1 MKTGSWYLMVFVLTF
16 LYFYI
21 YAVNYVR
28 GASVPTSSLQ
38 SGGFHPPQTIGGYV
52 TEEVQVTNLLLWLLP
67 YTVLPPET
75 IQGWETAGAAAGPSF
90 PSALHAVPQLHQVT
104 QHPPS

>member
-28 GASVPTSSLQ
+28 GASVPASSLQ
-38 SGGFHPPQTIGGYV
+38 SNGFHPPSTIAGYV
-52 TEEVQVTNLLLWLLP
+52 TEEVQVL
-67 YTVLPPET
+67 T
-75 IQGWETAGAAAGPSF
+75 ILEIT
-90 PSALHAVPQLHQVT
+90 
-104 QHPPS
+104 

>member
-28 GASVPTSSLQ
+28 GASVPASSLQ
-38 SGGFHPPQTIGGYV
+38 SNGFPSPSTVAGYV
-52 TEEVQVTNLLLWLLP
+52 TEEVQVL
-67 YTVLPPET
+67 T
-75 IQGWETAGAAAGPSF
+75 ILEMT
-90 PSALHAVPQLHQVT
+90 
-104 QHPPS
+104 

>member
-52 TEEVQVTNLLLWLLP
+52 TEEVQVTNLLLRLLP
-67 YTVLPPET
+67 YTVLPQRLYRAGRQLEQQ
-75 IQGWETAGAAAGPSF
+75 QGPPF
-90 PSALHAVPQLHQVT
+90 PRLSMQYHNYT
-104 QHPPS
+104 R